1 MSSFLLP
8 RRHALLAG
16 GAALLAPTVLTGGAR
31 AQETPRRGG
40 VLVAQTFSDLRTLN
54 PAIRTSFAIHVYTS
68 KMVEPLVDLDA
79 EGKPAPRLAVSWES
93 SPDGKTITFGLR
105 KGVQW
110 HDGKPFTS
118 ADVQFCAMEMW
129 RKYQNFGTQLHR
141 NLTAVDTPDP
151 HTAVFRYSVPMPLP
165 LLLRAAAE
173 LCQVVP
179 RHVYEGTDI
188 LNNPAN
194 TAPIGTGP
202 FKFVS
207 YVPGQHVIMERNPNY
222 WMEGF
227 PYLDRVV
234 IRCIPDAP
242 AAVAALESGDVMLSV
257 YSSLPRVDYVRLG
270 KDSRFRV
277 GTKGNE
283 ANPLFNTIGFN
294 TRRPELADPRVR
306 RAFAHALDLDF
317 YTKNFD
323 YGFSRRAQGPWPSGS
338 TFFVPGV
345 PDYPFDPKKAEAL
358 FDEARLKR
366 GTAGPGLRYKG
377 RIMPNTSE
385 GIRQLAVFIQQS
397 MKKVGVQLDMQV
409 MDSPGYNRK
418 VNTEWDFEIC
428 TDTGTYRGDPA
439 VGSTIW
445 YRSGIP
451 PGTPWSNQ
459 FGWKNEE
466 LDRVS
471 DEAATEIDPDKRK
484 ALYNRFATIA
494 NSEIPVWMALQQ
506 LMMSAVNVKVR
517 NDHNMPRWPS
527 SSWHDTWL
535 AS

>member
-1 MSSFLLP
+1 MSRLELH
-8 RRHALLAG
+8 RRSAMLAG
-16 GAALLAPTVLTGGAR
+16 GAGLLGAALPRMGH
-31 AQETPRRGG
+31 AQEAPRRGG
-40 VLVAQTFSDLRTLN
+40 TLVAQTFSDLRILN

-68 KMVEPLVDLDA
+68 KMVEPLVDLEPD
-79 EGKPAPRLAVSWES
+79 GRPAPRLAVSWES
-93 SPDGKTITFGLR
+93 SPDGKTISFALR
-105 KGVQW
+105 RGVLW

-141 NLTAVDTPDP
+141 NLTAVDTPDDY
-151 HTAVFRYSVPMPLP
+151 TAVFRYAVPMPLG

-179 RHVYEGTDI
+179 KHVYAGTDI

-222 WMEGF
+222 WMPGL

-234 IRCIPDAP
+234 IRAIADAP
-242 AAVAALESGDVMLSV
+242 AAVAALESGDVMMSLF
-257 YSSLPRVDYVRLG
+257 SSLPRTDYVRLG

-277 GTKGNE
+277 STKGNE
-283 ANPLFNTIGFN
+283 GNPLFNTIGFN
-294 TRRPELADPRVR
+294 TRHKELADVRVR
-306 RAFAHALDLDF
+306 RAFIHALDLDF
-317 YTKNFD
+317 YAKSFD
-323 YGFSRRAQGPWPSGS
+323 YGFSKRAQGPWPTGS
-338 TFFVPGV
+338 SFFVPDV
-345 PDYPFDPKKAEAL
+345 PNYPYDVKRAETL
-358 FDEARLKR
+358 LDEAGLKR
-366 GTAGPGLRYKG
+366 GAAGPGLRFRG
-377 RIMPNTSE
+377 RLMPNTSE

-397 MKKVGVQLDMQV
+397 MQKIGVRLDMQV
-409 MDSPGYNRK
+409 LDSPGYMKK
-418 VNTEWDFEIC
+418 VNQEWDFEVC

-445 YRSGIP
+445 YHSGIP

-466 LDRVS
+466 YDRLS
-471 DEAATEIDPDKRK
+471 DEAAIELDPQKRK
-484 ALYNRFATIA
+484 ALYNRVAVIA
-494 NSEIPVWMALQQ
+494 NTEIPVLMALEQ
-506 LMMSAVNVKVR
+506 LMVSAVNARVR
-517 NDHNMPRWPS
+517 NDHNMPRWPA

-535 AS
+535 AA